1 MISHNASGTSRKDNA
16 STTTVHYAAHKIRA
30 IRDML
35 LMNAI
40 LHDRIEIAKAVN
52 AQVIPLEQA
61 PRGYSEFDTGAAT
74 KFVLDP
80 NEMIGNP

>member
-1 MISHNASGTSRKDNA
+1 MVPSKFITERHGLDS
-16 STTTVHYAAHKIRA
+16 AAHQR
-30 IRDML
+30 
-35 LMNAI
+35 
-40 LHDRIEIAKAVN
+40 EV
-52 AQVIPLEQA
+52 PLEQA